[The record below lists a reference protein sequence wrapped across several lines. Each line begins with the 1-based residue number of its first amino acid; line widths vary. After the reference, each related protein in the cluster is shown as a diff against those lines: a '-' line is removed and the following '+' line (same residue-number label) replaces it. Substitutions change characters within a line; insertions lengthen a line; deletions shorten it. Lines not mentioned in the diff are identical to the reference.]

1 MRRPFRLS
9 DNREV
14 NAAARLV
21 DVAISRSEHLI
32 ADLADSEGGAGD
44 SRRPVV
50 DRLAD
55 ALGRNEAE
63 RIVGMLSKEAA
74 ERIDGAL
81 TPAFARRLAT
91 LAEDERVDRA
101 A

>member
-1 MRRPFRLS
+1 MRGPFRLG
-9 DNREV
+9 DNREMSP
-14 NAAARLV
+14 AARLV
-21 DVAISRSEHLI
+21 DVAIARSEHLL
-32 ADLADSEGGAGD
+32 ADLANSDGGGGD

-55 ALGRNEAE
+55 ALGRDEAE

-74 ERIDGAL
+74 ERIDRAL
-81 TPAFARRLAT
+81 TPVFARRLAT
-91 LAEDERVDRA
+91 FAEDERADRA